1 MPESYT
7 DNNNNINTN
16 NIDISFNEIA
26 STFLVEL
33 EKVEEDTTELIK
45 PVLNDNT
52 IIEQEETLTEL
63 NEIIL
68 DSTFLAGPEN
78 LELEDALSDPILD
91 TTSLTKSKKVELEDA
106 LIELIE
112 PNVLAKLEKV
122 LTEPLQDIL
131 NLLKR
136 TQQTAQLYHNN
147 VFRELKR
154 IEKKIESRID
164 LTDVIKEIEIE
175 TIELIKSLNEM
186 YAKYIMK
193 IDPSYKK
200 EISPKLKIFKK
211 MKDRKNCCCRKCQK
225 LNELNDKK
233 PPSSLP
239 IFMLLIDWFE
249 HLENLERN
257 PWLIYEY
264 IDNNE
269 INHSEQ
275 ERKIK
280 VLLKEYK
287 MEIRKNNK
295 EIIRISLK
303 EIIRSYLNESKE
315 EDDDADLS
323 QVLSQVVSILLEK
336 NKIQIENYDNMEE
349 IITQTL
355 LNEII
360 LQLNDS
366 KGDED
371 ISSNDSEEDDGVN
384 LNNSEDEVSSFE
396 EIENYNE
403 NTKETKKKYW
413 SFERYSKYRLYN
425 NKGTLGTSQYFID
438 SLLQY

>member
-7 DNNNNINTN
+7 DNNKI
-16 NIDISFNEIA
+16 EIA
-26 STFLVEL
+26 FTFLVEP
-33 EKVEEDTTELIK
+33 EKVEKEVIK
-45 PVLNDNT
+45 PVLNGNT
-52 IIEQEETLTEL
+52 VIKQEEALTEL
-63 NEIIL
+63 NEPIL
-68 DSTFLAGPEN
+68 DSTFLAGPRKV
-78 LELEDALSDPILD
+78 ELEDTLGDLILD
-91 TTSLTKSKKVELEDA
+91 TTSLVKPEKIELEDA

-122 LTEPLQDIL
+122 LTAPLQDIL
-131 NLLKR
+131 NLLNR
-136 TQQTAQLYHNN
+136 TQQTDQLYHFN

-154 IEKKIESRID
+154 IEEKIESRIG
-164 LTDVIKEIEIE
+164 LTKVIKEIEIK
-175 TIELIKSLNEM
+175 TIKLIKSLNKM
-186 YAKYIMK
+186 YAGYVMK
-193 IDPSYKK
+193 IDPFYNEK
-200 EISPKLKIFKK
+200 ISPELKIFEKI
-211 MKDRKNCCCRKCQK
+211 KDRKNCCCLKCQE
-225 LNELNDKK
+225 LNELNDTK

-257 PWLIYEY
+257 PWLICKYVDNYE
-264 IDNNE
+264 ID
-269 INHSEQ
+269 HSKQ
-275 ERKIK
+275 ERNIK

-303 EIIRSYLNESKE
+303 EIIRSCLNKSKE
-315 EDDDADLS
+315 EDDGDLI

-336 NKIQIENYDNMEE
+336 NKMKIENYDNMEE
-349 IITQTL
+349 IIKQIL

-371 ISSNDSEEDDGVN
+371 ISSSDSEESEDVS

-396 EIENYNE
+396 EIENYNK
-403 NTKETKKKYW
+403 NTKKTKKKW
-413 SFERYSKYRLYN
+413 SFEHYSKYRLYN
-425 NKGTLGTSQYFID
+425 NKGTLCTSQYFID